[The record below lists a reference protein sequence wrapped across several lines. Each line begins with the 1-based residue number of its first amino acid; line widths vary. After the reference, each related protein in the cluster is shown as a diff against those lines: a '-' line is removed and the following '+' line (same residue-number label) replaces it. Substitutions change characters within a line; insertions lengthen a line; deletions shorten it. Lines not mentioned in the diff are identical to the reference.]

1 MTRFLL
7 IAIAAT
13 IAASMAAQQN
23 MEEFQA
29 ADASCA
35 GTASKTMVYTYC
47 DIGEDCNATT
57 ANTTTPTSSEPE
69 PEAMAGGKCVT
80 VEESGQPAVYQR
92 WYFGCFTTTTT
103 TTATTATTTTV
114 STTTG
119 ETTTTDSTSTKNT
132 SIGSTTTE
140 ASTTIEATTTWVE
153 IYVSTCSDK
162 LCLASCQDA
171 GTYRISAAEFA
182 KLETGSC
189 FNWRWTPN
197 GGAESQKVGKSSSAV
212 DLVKLSCGTSTSTTE
227 KALLAGAQTTTA
239 FTLVGLAFFAIFSW

>member
-29 ADASCA
+29 ADASCS
-35 GTASKTMVYTYC
+35 GTATKTMVYTYC

-57 ANTTTPTSSEPE
+57 ANATTPTSTEPE
-69 PEAMAGGKCVT
+69 PEAVAGGKCVT
-80 VEESGQPAVYQR
+80 VEETGKPVVYQR
-92 WYFGCFTTTTT
+92 WYFGCFTTTKTIP
-103 TTATTATTTTV
+103 TTATTTKV
-114 STTTG
+114 STTAG
-119 ETTTTDSTSTKNT
+119 ETTTTESTSTKNT
-132 SIGSTTTE
+132 SIGSTSTE
-140 ASTTIEATTTWVE
+140 PSTTTEATTTWVE

-162 LCLASCQDA
+162 ICLANCQDV

-182 KLETGSC
+182 MLETGSC

-212 DLVKLSCGTSTSTTE
+212 DLVELSCGTSTSTTE
-227 KALLAGAQTTTA
+227 KALLAGSRATTA
-239 FTLVGLAFFAIFSW
+239 FALVGLAFFAIFF